1 MYPVSKALIKGGLPA
16 GYQQKEEAMTVT
28 AEVAP
33 KSDTRTI
40 WKLDPA
46 HTLVE
51 FSAKHMMITTVK
63 GRIADVEG
71 MIYTDE
77 SDPKNSSVEVT
88 LKSASIDTRSDQ
100 RDQHL
105 RSADFLNA
113 EKFPEITFKS
123 TRTAG
128 DAKHFKLTGDLTIR
142 DVKREVTLDVEYGGR
157 NRDPWGGERVGF
169 SATGK
174 FDRRDFGL
182 VWNQALEAGGVLVG
196 NDIRINIEVEA
207 VKTA

>member
-1 MYPVSKALIKGGLPA
+1 MTATV
-16 GYQQKEEAMTVT
+16 EAPRAV
-28 AEVAP
+28 
-33 KSDTRTI
+33 TRTT

-71 MIYTDE
+71 TVYTDE
-77 SDPKNSSVEVT
+77 TDPENSSVEVT
-88 LKSASIDTRSDQ
+88 LKGASIDTRSDQ

-113 EKFPEITFKS
+113 EQFPEITFRS
-123 TRTAG
+123 TRIEGTA
-128 DAKHFKLTGDLTIR
+128 KNFKLTGDLTIR
-142 DVKREVTLDVEYGGR
+142 DVTREVTLDVEYGGHS
-157 NRDPWGGERVGF
+157 RDPWGGERVGF

-174 FDRRDFGL
+174 IDRREFGL
-182 VWNQALEAGGVLVG
+182 VWNQALETGGVLVG
-196 NDIRINIEVEA
+196 NDIRINVEVEA
-207 VKTA
+207 VKAA